1 MSKTKK
7 NKIFV
12 LDTSVLLV
20 DPASFSKF
28 LFHDVIIPLDV
39 VAELDKAKK
48 YTDTVGFNAR
58 ETTRLLD
65 SYFSPELFNNGISM
79 GKGKGNLSIYFLREL
94 NPDVKRVLKEDKVD
108 HRIISVALNLK
119 TKKNQDKDV
128 VLVSND
134 TNLRFKAASFGL
146 EVQSY
151 KNDRVEDLDNLY
163 KGILKIEDVELD
175 PFIDELYKKK
185 EILLEELEI
194 ISKNSLKPNQYLILT
209 TSTEKTDIP
218 KKSVLPEKSALCRI
232 NEDKTMI
239 ILVSKE
245 SIYGKVFPRNAE
257 QTLSV
262 NALLD
267 KNLSLITLNGPAGTG
282 KTLIAIGTAIS
293 QASHYDQ
300 IFIARPIVAMSNKD
314 LGYLPGDIQAKI
326 APYMQPLLDN
336 IRFLKQSNGGDEK
349 KKSSKIDNLMESGK
363 LIIEPL
369 AYIRGRTLPN
379 TLFIID
385 EAQNLT
391 PSEIKTIVTRMGENS
406 KVIFTGDIY
415 QIDHPYLDSY
425 SNGLSYL
432 IEKAKDYEKAAHVSL
447 EKGERSELS
456 DWAAKNL

>member
-1 MSKTKK
+1 MSKSKK

-28 LFHDVIIPLDV
+28 LSHDVIIPLDV

-65 SYFSPELFNNGISM
+65 SYFSPELFSKGISM

-94 NPDVKRVLKEDKVD
+94 HSEVKRVLKEDKVD
-108 HRIISVALNLK
+108 HRIISTALNLK
-119 TKKNQDKDV
+119 TKKNQDKEI

-163 KGILKIEDVELD
+163 KGILEIKDVELD
-175 PFIDELYKKK
+175 LFIDELYKKK
-185 EILLEELEI
+185 EILFEELKELEI
-194 ISKNSLKPNQYLILT
+194 ISKQHFKPNEFLILN
-209 TSTEKTDIP
+209 SEIR
-218 KKSVLPEKSALCRI
+218 SALCRI
-232 NEDKTMI
+232 NEDKTRV

-245 SIYGKVFPRNAE
+245 AIYGRVVPRNAE
-257 QTLSV
+257 QKLAV

-267 KNLSLITLNGPAGTG
+267 KNLSLVTLNGPAGTG

-314 LGYLPGDIQAKI
+314 LGYLPGDVQAKI

-349 KKSSKIDNLMESGK
+349 KKSSKIDELMESGK

-385 EAQNLT
+385 ESQNLT
-391 PSEIKTIVTRMGENS
+391 PNEIKTIVTRMGESS

-432 IEKAKDYEKAAHVSL
+432 IEKAKDYNKAAHVSL